1 MKDKIDIDTII
12 DPGPNLGGRHG
23 WAARGKATNFAIIN
37 KWLKLRKARLP
48 GAGAS
53 AEDKPSAEICA
64 SSITKMDLNGRILM
78 RLMDMNIHTLGDII
92 RFPAKELKTSNFGHS
107 SIGVLQRA
115 LDAYGAKLPTVSDLS
130 ADIFRVTPDYVEAG
144 LYNNSWS
151 YYLFII
157 TPKSMT
163 VHEEQIV
170 LTAIRFE
177 HRKIITK

>member
-1 MKDKIDIDTII
+1 MKDKIDISTIVEPRQHL
-12 DPGPNLGGRHG
+12 DRRSWGMR
-23 WAARGKATNFAIIN
+23 RKAVNFAIIN

-48 GAGAS
+48 GASAGA
-53 AEDKPSAEICA
+53 EGKPLAKICA
-64 SSITKMDLNGRILM
+64 ISITKMDLNGRILM

-107 SIGVLQRA
+107 SIAYLQGI
-115 LDAYGAKLPTVSDLS
+115 LNGYGAKLPTVSDLS

-144 LYNNSWS
+144 LYNGWVEH
-151 YYLFII
+151 LFII

-170 LTAIRFE
+170 LEAIRFE